1 MVKWDE
7 RWVETFALF
16 FIVIGFIFS
25 VILRNAFFSH
35 ITVIIAGIVA
45 GRVFYLKRFKE
56 PIFPFV
62 IIIIG
67 FLLGYVIGSFSASRF
82 VTFIFF
88 VLSFIGSYYLHMKK
102 IITIFKNKN
111 FIK

>member
-1 MVKWDE
+1 MIKIDE
-7 RWVETFALF
+7 QWVETFALF
-16 FIVIGFIFS
+16 FIVLGFVLS
-25 VILRNAFFSH
+25 ILIKNTNLIYLTSL
-35 ITVIIAGIVA
+35 IAGFVA

-67 FLLGYVIGSFSASRF
+67 FLVGYVIGSFSASRVVNLILF
-82 VTFIFF
+82 A
-88 VLSFIGSYYLHMKK
+88 LSFAGSYYLHMKK
-102 IITIFKNKN
+102 IITIFKSES